1 MEDYVKNQRFTKVDR
16 CRGGVSAHKVLAKSD
31 NSVTVG
37 VSKVLS
43 HEGKVTLNMSDTSD
57 IKTGDYLD
65 FVFSYTISG
74 GRANGHTHSN
84 FIRVGGAVLFF
95 LPFVLSAR
103 KSHLERRLFH
113 GQKYSS
119 K

>member
-57 IKTGDYLD
+57 IKAGDYLD

-74 GRANGHTHSN
+74 GRANGYSCRYLGRTPSE
-84 FIRVGGAVLFF
+84 FRPTDGALY
-95 LPFVLSAR
+95 A
-103 KSHLERRLFH
+103 
-113 GQKYSS
+113 Q
-119 K
+119 

>member
-1 MEDYVKNQRFTKVDR
+1 MEDSRFTKVDR

-43 HEGKVTLNMSDTSD
+43 HEGKVTLNISDTSD

-74 GRANGHTHSN
+74 GRANGYSCRYLGKTPDQ
-84 FIRVGGAVLFF
+84 FVPADGA
-95 LPFVLSAR
+95 PYA
-103 KSHLERRLFH
+103 
-113 GQKYSS
+113 Q
-119 K
+119 

>member
-43 HEGKVTLNMSDTSD
+43 REGKVTLNMSDTSD
-57 IKTGDYLD
+57 IKIGDYLD

-74 GRANGHTHSN
+74 GRANGYSCRYLGKTPSE
-84 FIRVGGAVLFF
+84 FCPTDGA
-95 LPFVLSAR
+95 PYA
-103 KSHLERRLFH
+103 
-113 GQKYSS
+113 Q
-119 K
+119 

>member
-65 FVFSYTISG
+65 FVSVIPYP
-74 GRANGHTHSN
+74 AD
-84 FIRVGGAVLFF
+84 
-95 LPFVLSAR
+95 
-103 KSHLERRLFH
+103 
-113 GQKYSS
+113 GQTAIAADI
-119 K
+119 